1 MTTKE
6 IEDRIIEVL
15 QAELAYDLVTL
26 DKTLTQLGADSLDYM
41 DIILAL
47 EDEFGIE
54 IDSDKYEE
62 RVDPE
67 KTTVEQ
73 IAGYLAELMEVKE

>member
-6 IEDRIIEVL
+6 IEQSLIKVL
-15 QAELAYDLVTL
+15 ETELQLDSISLERTLAE
-26 DKTLTQLGADSLDYM
+26 LGADSLDYM
-41 DIILAL
+41 DLILAL
-47 EDEFGIE
+47 EDELGIE

-73 IAGYLAELMEVKE
+73 IAGYLAELMEV